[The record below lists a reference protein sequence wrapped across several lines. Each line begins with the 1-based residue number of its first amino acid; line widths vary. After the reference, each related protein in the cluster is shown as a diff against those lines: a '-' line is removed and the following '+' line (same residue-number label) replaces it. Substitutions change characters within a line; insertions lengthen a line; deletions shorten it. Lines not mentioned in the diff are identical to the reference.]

1 MKIFDVDVS
10 VKYISFNL
18 NGEKYL
24 VQFRYNLIKGVH
36 DVSVLDSHGETN
48 AKITTVYPPLISVLY
63 DLWRIEFP
71 LWVKFKLRRLR
82 HNR

>member
-24 VQFRYNLIKGVH
+24 VQFRCNLIK
-36 DVSVLDSHGETN
+36 
-48 AKITTVYPPLISVLY
+48 
-63 DLWRIEFP
+63 DLT
-71 LWVKFKLRRLR
+71 K
-82 HNR
+82 